1 MKHAICI
8 IGYGDKAEIVQKTIN
23 VLDDKDIAFFIHWDA
38 RYKLPSLKSKYSA
51 ISFVKNRIP
60 VKWGGAS
67 QIQATLLL
75 LRLVIKNNIYDYV
88 HLISCNDIPLM
99 TRSYFK
105 NYFKAD
111 TYIGFN
117 KKFTKKDV
125 MLRIGYYYPN
135 NVDFRKHKNIR
146 RLYRFASS
154 LLRINRLKKYPNI
167 SFKKGPQWFSIKTEY
182 LNEILDFNN
191 SIFMHGFCAD
201 ELFIQMILNRF
212 ETQQINSKD
221 DNAQALR
228 YIDWHR
234 GGPYVF
240 TINDVDELKKNL
252 NTNYAFARKVVD
264 PEVIDR
270 IFNLE

>member
-1 MKHAICI
+1 M
-8 IGYGDKAEIVQKTIN
+8 
-23 VLDDKDIAFFIHWDA
+23 
-38 RYKLPSLKSKYSA
+38 
-51 ISFVKNRIP
+51 
-60 VKWGGAS
+60 
-67 QIQATLLL
+67 
-75 LRLVIKNNIYDYV
+75 
-88 HLISCNDIPLM
+88 
-99 TRSYFK
+99 
-105 NYFKAD
+105 
-111 TYIGFN
+111 
-117 KKFTKKDV
+117 
-125 MLRIGYYYPN
+125 
-135 NVDFRKHKNIR
+135 
-146 RLYRFASS
+146 
-154 LLRINRLKKYPNI
+154 LRINRLKKYPNI
-167 SFKKGPQWFSIKTEY
+167 SFKKGPNWFSIKTEY

-191 SIFMHGFCAD
+191 SIFMHSFCAD
-201 ELFIQMILNRF
+201 ELFIQTILNRF